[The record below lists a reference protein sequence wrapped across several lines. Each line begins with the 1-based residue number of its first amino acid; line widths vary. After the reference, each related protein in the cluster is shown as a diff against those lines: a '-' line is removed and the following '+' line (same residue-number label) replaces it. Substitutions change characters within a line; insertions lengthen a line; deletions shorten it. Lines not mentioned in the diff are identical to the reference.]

1 MIAVVTVLCAFPLGY
16 FVRSRLAASTAYA
29 IAYLWAF
36 TFQTLY
42 LVLDMLSQGHT
53 LNDDPAF
60 VPDEFPWQYG
70 LVTLLIF
77 LTGFGLV
84 ALGHRV
90 GRGRRERRQE
100 SARSSLTGTRGSAAS
115 GKTAASANVAG

>member
-1 MIAVVTVLCAFPLGY
+1 MIAVVTILCAFPLGY

-42 LVLDMLSQGHT
+42 LVLDMLSHGRT
-53 LNDDPAF
+53 LNDDTAF

-77 LTGFGLV
+77 LAGFGLV
-84 ALGHRV
+84 NLGHWV
-90 GRGRRERRQE
+90 RRRRQA

-115 GKTAASANVAG
+115 GNTAASANVAG